1 MKCQHLFSLKNKKNI
16 INLLSAKFAHRLVKV
31 LDRAAEDFMREII
44 NDIMQ
49 CFRIF
54 FIKAYIVGT
63 QYNH

>member
-1 MKCQHLFSLKNKKNI
+1 MKCQHLFSLKNKKTI

-49 CFRIF
+49 YVSEFSL
-54 FIKAYIVGT
+54 
-63 QYNH
+63 